1 MSNINEDAYEEKMA
15 QEIINLNIL
24 KTRISILEKRLKRK
38 EENSEK
44 YKKALAQI
52 NKKKLK
58 LNRKKA
64 IIEAYVLKVEIKK
77 NDRILF
83 EKLMRGI
90 R

>member
-44 YKKALAQI
+44 YKKALDQI